1 MRQLGL
7 PRIMTCAALL
17 LGLPASQAVAQ
28 RPMDEWWYSRDA
40 NRFPKNPLWGQQ
52 VTSPG
57 SIPDARWCFS
67 LSGSFWNP
75 LCSVQNPS
83 TDTGWGVTDLICSI
97 GSTTP
102 IAGHV
107 NWYPSTVTG
116 PVYWSGQSTVDR
128 DYNINIVPPNKN
140 GLTST
145 SGSTIHSEADA
156 RETTNYFTVPW
167 WVSFRDASDATKNVM
182 INGKQAIIGAL
193 MGIDCEHDC
202 QAELHPVWFI
212 AIHIKDDPLDDQ
224 WAIYMRNWGN
234 EGFCSQYCHHM
245 LFDYNRT
252 TVSIPWRPG
261 ATGVSLGGNTIFRT
275 NNSGIYGW
283 WSSSPYSKVDLT
295 FQLPAPGDHGRVHG
309 VLALRWYGTSV
320 VAKADPVAPTKAPMA
335 LNEEAFSEEEEGE
348 MRPGSQ
354 AERLVGEL
362 IEKMSPAQ
370 RAAFDHET
378 HARVAPA
385 QRDGRAMG
393 LTRVRPTAAS
403 AAAATPMSSARVQR
417 VREAARLAADKKV
430 IEALQKAYGGRIP
443 GVVGEKIEEFEQLQR
458 EKLEGSEE

>member
-1 MRQLGL
+1 
-7 PRIMTCAALL
+7 
-17 LGLPASQAVAQ
+17 
-28 RPMDEWWYSRDA
+28 MDEWWYSRDA
-40 NRFPKNPLWGQQ
+40 NQFPKNPLWGQQ
-52 VTSPG
+52 VTQPG
-57 SIPDARWCFS
+57 SVPDARWCFS

-75 LCSVQNPS
+75 LCTVQNPS
-83 TDTGWGVTDLICSI
+83 LDTGWGLTDLICSI

-107 NWYPSTVTG
+107 NWYPSTVYG

-145 SGSTIHSEADA
+145 SGNTIHSEADA
-156 RETTNYFTVPW
+156 RETTNHFTVPW
-167 WVSFRDASDATKNVM
+167 WVSFRDASDSTKSLM

-212 AIHIKDDPLDDQ
+212 AIHIKDNPLDDQ

-245 LFDYNRT
+245 LFNSNRS

-261 ATGVSLGGNTIFRT
+261 ATGVSLGAATIFRS

-283 WSSSPYSKVDLT
+283 WSSSPYNKVDLT

-309 VLALRWYGTSV
+309 ILSLRWYGASV

-335 LNEEAFSEEEEGE
+335 LNEEMISESREERFEGS
-348 MRPGSQ
+348 P

-362 IEKMSPAQ
+362 IEKMSPDQ
-370 RAAFDHET
+370 RAVFDEESK
-378 HARVAPA
+378 ARFPA
-385 QRDGRAMG
+385 QRDAHAMG
-393 LTRVRPTAAS
+393 LWRTRPAPATAAPS
-403 AAAATPMSSARVQR
+403 GAVPSARWTR
-417 VREAARLAADKKV
+417 VREAALRTHNKGV
-430 IEALQKAYGGRIP
+430 IDALEKAYGGKLP
-443 GVVGEKIEEFEQLQR
+443 GVVGEAVEEFERLER
-458 EKLEGSEE
+458 EKADRSEE